1 MNNSARRDP
10 RHNQWAPDPEG
21 ATDQDN
27 EENKMTNEL
36 RLRIAAVLL
45 TASGLLIAVPGYC
58 ADRKEA
64 RDTRQE
70 GRDEARDT
78 KDACKEGDASRADC
92 RQDKRDDKQD
102 ARDEA
107 RDVKR

>member
-1 MNNSARRDP
+1 MITA
-10 RHNQWAPDPEG
+10 
-21 ATDQDN
+21 
-27 EENKMTNEL
+27 L
-36 RLRIAAVLL
+36 RSRVGIALL
-45 TASGLLIAVPGYC
+45 ALAAGTFAAVPGYS

-64 RDTRQE
+64 RDTKQE

-78 KDACKEGDASRADC
+78 KDACKEGDSSRADC

-102 ARDEA
+102 TRDEA